1 MSKFY
6 LKKSYVNAHICVDD
20 YHENVKNEEKLKQK
34 IKFTD
39 NATIV
44 SRDVKETRS
53 TIEEITEKEY
63 NKKIGRILVKK
74 LPRIN
79 SSPKKLD
86 IRSVTTSLPSIF

>member
-6 LKKSYVNAHICVDD
+6 LKKSYVNVHICVDD
-20 YHENVKNEEKLKQK
+20 YHENVKNEDKLKQK

-44 SRDVKETRS
+44 TRN

-63 NKKIGRILVKK
+63 NKKIGNKKNTTVKLSEVK
-74 LPRIN
+74 
-79 SSPKKLD
+79 
-86 IRSVTTSLPSIF
+86 

>member
-6 LKKSYVNAHICVDD
+6 LKKSYVNVHICVDD

-53 TIEEITEKEY
+53 TIEEITEKDY
-63 NKKIGRILVKK
+63 SKKIGNKKNTTVKLSEVK
-74 LPRIN
+74 
-79 SSPKKLD
+79 
-86 IRSVTTSLPSIF
+86 

>member
-44 SRDVKETRS
+44 SRDVKETRN

-63 NKKIGRILVKK
+63 NKKIGNKKNTTIKLSEVK
-74 LPRIN
+74 
-79 SSPKKLD
+79 
-86 IRSVTTSLPSIF
+86 